1 MTNRIPDDLDALI
14 EAALGNEPMLAAPAH
29 LHRRVVERVR
39 IAHLHEQERARFRY
53 TMATLAVSMLAVFG
67 GAGFAIWF
75 GSAGMTGTQGVS
87 GGMGQYDYFMWYF
100 RQSWAGYSGA
110 YSMVSAVLLAGGT
123 LLLGLIPLWRYTSR
137 SH

>member
-1 MTNRIPDDLDALI
+1 MAERIPDNMDEFI
-14 EAALGNEPMLAAPAH
+14 EAALGNEPMLAVPAN

-39 IAHLHEQERARFRY
+39 IAHLREQERVRFRY
-53 TMATLAVSMLAVFG
+53 TMTTLAVTVLGLFG

-75 GSAGMTGTQGVS
+75 GSAGMLGTQGVS

-100 RQSWAGYSGA
+100 HQSWSGYSGA